1 MCTARV
7 KKKAILNYKTIAVIH
22 GHWNGTVV
30 DNAFADLNLVVDENG
45 CTTSSPTL
53 KAASLVPMQSCQRK
67 RKHGATTGSSEGQCE
82 ITGLSMKEPKNNLA
96 SPTSLKIAAL
106 EALETLLIVVCI

>member
-1 MCTARV
+1 M
-7 KKKAILNYKTIAVIH
+7 
-22 GHWNGTVV
+22 
-30 DNAFADLNLVVDENG
+30 DNAFANLNLVVDENG

-67 RKHGATTGSSEGQCE
+67 RKHGATTGSSEAQCE